1 MRMSFTRQLPADGD
15 VYLGDT
21 RKVSK
26 GEEAGRALTVRYRN
40 QLSVCVHWMQ
50 GTHGAQGQDFLCASR
65 ALDGQLHLHIRQAC
79 SGDKCVH
86 THAHAHLG
94 SSGNVGG

>member
-1 MRMSFTRQLPADGD
+1 MHEFYTTLQLTADGD
-15 VYLGDT
+15 AYLGDT
-21 RKVSK
+21 RK

-79 SGDKCVH
+79 GGDKCVH
-86 THAHAHLG
+86 THARAHLG